1 VALYREEVMQGE
13 LEGANILKE
22 LLGCGIWDKSLVGG
36 EGAAEGRGERARRKL
51 EAAPCVSQ
59 VIVK

>member
-1 VALYREEVMQGE
+1 MALYREEEMQGE

-36 EGAAEGRGERARRKL
+36 EGAAWGGMNGPGASCKLRRVYRKL
-51 EAAPCVSQ
+51 L
-59 VIVK
+59 